1 MNAGKYTANAG
12 EEDCVSCGTGKYA
25 SVTLAA
31 TTCLDCPA
39 NSNAPSESTDASDCI
54 CNAGASGPNGGAC
67 AICQSGTYK
76 AGLGDGLCIS
86 CDVGFTSPPGS
97 TSSQNC
103 ALQCAPGS
111 FGPDGGP
118 CQLCPRGKYKAT
130 PGPGACSGSCP
141 LNSDSVEGSTEETD
155 CKCNAGFTGPDGG
168 QCTSCG
174 SGKYK
179 GSVGAQV
186 CTECEAGKYQGNTAA
201 TGCVLCPE
209 GKYSMVIGATE
220 AGTCEDCVAGKYLAT
235 QGSDAEADCVLC
247 AAGTYSSAVGAT
259 AETTCEDCAAGKYLS
274 TQGNTA
280 EDDCLLCAA
289 GKFSM
294 TVGAEACEDC
304 SAGKYLSTQGNTAET
319 DCVLCAAGKYASVTG
334 STTCQNCGAGKY
346 LPTEGNM
353 NEADCEECG
362 AGKYLATQG
371 NTAEGDCVPCSAG
384 TYSSAVG
391 ATTEVTCEDCAAG
404 KYLSTQGN
412 TAEDDCLLCA
422 AGKFSMTVGAE
433 ACEDCSAGKYLST
446 QGNTAETDCVL
457 CAAGKYAS
465 VTGST
470 TCQNCGAGKYLPTE
484 GNMNEADC
492 EDCSAGKYLSTLGNT
507 AQSDCVLCAAGK
519 YAPVTG
525 STACQNCGAG
535 KYLTTEGNMNEA
547 DCKDC
552 DIGKY
557 LSTSGNND
565 AADCLPCGAG
575 KYSPVRGAA
584 ACVDCDAAKYLVTLG
599 NDAET
604 DCVLCPE
611 GKFSPIPGAT
621 SCFTCPA
628 GLSAWQGSTWCSA
641 CLAGEYY
648 SLITLN
654 SSSGSTRKFS
664 GKNKLPS
671 SSSGTP
677 VHDLRRP
684 NFDRSRRASEFRRRR
699 APVSDRQTRR
709 FKQYLREQR
718 GSQLVHLKY
727 DVILLPSTRV
737 LDNMDEVMKIACTRK
752 GLSLWLM
759 PGSEPRLVAQEFQLG
774 AVVSGGPEWGC
785 RVGNASTVSAFTR
798 RVQAVSISSTPPQI
812 ELDTSTCEPFDA
824 FEHQDIDIW
833 SESDASRKNLRKNPS
848 TDFANKSPTASTRID
863 FIDQDEQTSGEYRLA
878 DEIFMVQTPQVQVS
892 LEYDIDFQFDFR
904 FKIRAGTSW
913 GMPTL
918 FEFESWVDEQ
928 IVVTSQTKADASS
941 SYSGTIRRSLGS
953 DIPLFAL
960 PMSVGGIGIELGL
973 FGDLAM
979 NMETA
984 VDSRFSSK
992 FGIVFSRR
1000 AKYGAR
1006 WDPDAATM
1014 HAIDEGG
1021 PAHKEKTFEWQGK
1034 VVAVIR
1040 PSIQFSVSLRLGV
1053 ALGVFGRLGF
1063 ELASGLEI
1071 SLKGEF
1077 EYGLGNRIL
1086 PPASQSA
1093 LFEINSQDCQIQH
1106 EAEIQID
1113 AHVHWL
1119 GVSVAVNPFG
1129 AYSVVSPQDLLS
1141 LKLLIAC
1148 YASGGIAGETL
1159 DYERLDSDSG
1169 SGTFTDMSNSYVP
1182 AAPLPARPST
1192 CVIGYDCPVQP
1203 GQCANGYS
1211 GSLIGHPCA
1220 SGCAI
1225 GFGYQQQCQPSTCCQ
1240 ARSQYPPSN
1249 GEHSEVG
1256 SGEWTSSALTVP
1268 GGEFT
1273 EVRCNAGYEL
1283 TGRNLGFQ
1291 LLGTWPNCGASG
1303 CTSSCCYNLG
1313 TNHNQRPWDWPSDA
1327 DYSACTNAECRFR
1340 QSIPADGSWRLEE
1353 RTCTPISCGVY
1364 PAPSHA
1370 TVSPT
1375 GARTFGQTVT
1385 ISCNAGYELSGD
1397 ARFSASPSCQS
1408 NGEFTSG
1415 KLCARRACGPFSD
1428 VPNGGVFPSSGAL
1441 SGQRVVISCD
1451 AGYEVHGDDS
1461 ILCDRGQYQITTAPS
1476 CERISCG
1483 TLQVNNGILISLTA
1497 ANMLFGDTAEIS
1509 CNAGYYLSRT
1519 RALSG
1524 GGQGHAECTAYGSNL
1539 VTAEC
1544 LSCPFGSTS
1553 PSGSSEA
1560 AHCVCNAGFTGSGS
1574 VSCLACA
1581 SGKYKSVTGT
1591 DACTNCPSHL
1601 TSPPG
1606 SDEVSDC
1613 DVAGQ
1618 CQKCFPG
1625 TYSGSPGAM
1634 ACSPCSAAG
1643 GFYCQSSSTAAA
1655 GVICPEGFQC
1665 SGGSNDKQPC
1675 PAGSFSAAGATCCS
1689 PCPIG
1694 TFVNSTG
1701 STTCTQCPVGTYSPH
1716 IGAAECTKCQSG
1728 TYSASTGALSESSC
1742 IQCPAGKTAPAGSD
1756 SEQDCSIV
1764 GCDGVPNSGKTFD
1777 VCVVCD
1783 GDGITSTKCNCNGD
1797 ELDECGVCLNVPM

>member
-259 AETTCEDCAAGKYLS
+259 AEATCEDCAAGKYLS

-280 EDDCLLCAA
+280 EADCVLCAV

-294 TVGAEACEDC
+294 TSGAWTCEDC
-304 SAGKYLSTQGNTAET
+304 GPGKYLATQGSDAES
-319 DCVLCAAGKYASVTG
+319 DCVLCAVGKYSSVVG
-334 STTCQNCGAGKY
+334 AAEETT
-346 LPTEGNM
+346 
-353 NEADCEECG
+353 CEECG

-371 NTAEGDCVPCSAG
+371 NTAEGDCVLCSAG

-391 ATTEVTCEDCAAG
+391 ATAETTCEDCAAG

-519 YAPVTG
+519 YASVTG

-941 SYSGTIRRSLGS
+941 SFSGTMRRSLGS

-1006 WDPDAATM
+1006 WDPDAAAM

-1113 AHVHWL
+1113 MHVHWL

-1148 YASGGIAGETL
+1148 YASGGIAGRHWIMNAWTL
-1159 DYERLDSDSG
+1159 TLAQAHLQTCPTR
-1169 SGTFTDMSNSYVP
+1169 TFQPLLFLPVLLHVSLATTVRSNLANAPTDTP
-1182 AAPLPARPST
+1182 AAS
-1192 CVIGYDCPVQP
+1192 
-1203 GQCANGYS
+1203 
-1211 GSLIGHPCA
+1211 
-1220 SGCAI
+1220 
-1225 GFGYQQQCQPSTCCQ
+1225 
-1240 ARSQYPPSN
+1240 
-1249 GEHSEVG
+1249 
-1256 SGEWTSSALTVP
+1256 
-1268 GGEFT
+1268 
-1273 EVRCNAGYEL
+1273 
-1283 TGRNLGFQ
+1283 
-1291 LLGTWPNCGASG
+1291 
-1303 CTSSCCYNLG
+1303 
-1313 TNHNQRPWDWPSDA
+1313 
-1327 DYSACTNAECRFR
+1327 
-1340 QSIPADGSWRLEE
+1340 
-1353 RTCTPISCGVY
+1353 
-1364 PAPSHA
+1364 
-1370 TVSPT
+1370 
-1375 GARTFGQTVT
+1375 
-1385 ISCNAGYELSGD
+1385 
-1397 ARFSASPSCQS
+1397 
-1408 NGEFTSG
+1408 
-1415 KLCARRACGPFSD
+1415 
-1428 VPNGGVFPSSGAL
+1428 
-1441 SGQRVVISCD
+1441 
-1451 AGYEVHGDDS
+1451 
-1461 ILCDRGQYQITTAPS
+1461 
-1476 CERISCG
+1476 
-1483 TLQVNNGILISLTA
+1483 
-1497 ANMLFGDTAEIS
+1497 
-1509 CNAGYYLSRT
+1509 
-1519 RALSG
+1519 
-1524 GGQGHAECTAYGSNL
+1524 
-1539 VTAEC
+1539 
-1544 LSCPFGSTS
+1544 
-1553 PSGSSEA
+1553 
-1560 AHCVCNAGFTGSGS
+1560 
-1574 VSCLACA
+1574 
-1581 SGKYKSVTGT
+1581 
-1591 DACTNCPSHL
+1591 
-1601 TSPPG
+1601 
-1606 SDEVSDC
+1606 
-1613 DVAGQ
+1613 
-1618 CQKCFPG
+1618 
-1625 TYSGSPGAM
+1625 
-1634 ACSPCSAAG
+1634 
-1643 GFYCQSSSTAAA
+1643 
-1655 GVICPEGFQC
+1655 
-1665 SGGSNDKQPC
+1665 
-1675 PAGSFSAAGATCCS
+1675 
-1689 PCPIG
+1689 
-1694 TFVNSTG
+1694 
-1701 STTCTQCPVGTYSPH
+1701 
-1716 IGAAECTKCQSG
+1716 
-1728 TYSASTGALSESSC
+1728 
-1742 IQCPAGKTAPAGSD
+1742 
-1756 SEQDCSIV
+1756 
-1764 GCDGVPNSGKTFD
+1764 
-1777 VCVVCD
+1777 
-1783 GDGITSTKCNCNGD
+1783 
-1797 ELDECGVCLNVPM
+1797 